1 MPKEA
6 MFTMKLEPDLR
17 DHFMAEAAAVDRP
30 ASQIVREFMR
40 DFVERQRKA
49 REYDA
54 FVEEKVALARASIQA
69 GRGRSNEDVEA
80 TFAALRREARHADEA

>member
-1 MPKEA
+1 
-6 MFTMKLEPDLR
+6 
-17 DHFMAEAAAVDRP
+17 
-30 ASQIVREFMR
+30 VREFMR

-54 FVEEKVALARASIQA
+54 FVDEKVALARASIQA
-69 GRGRSNEDVEA
+69 GRGRSNDDVEA